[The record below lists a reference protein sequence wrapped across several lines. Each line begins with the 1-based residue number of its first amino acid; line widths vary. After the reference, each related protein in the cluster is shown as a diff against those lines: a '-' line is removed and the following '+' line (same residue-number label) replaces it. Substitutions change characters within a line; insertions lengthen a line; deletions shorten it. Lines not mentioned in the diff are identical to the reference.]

1 MADQPASG
9 GRCKRNRL
17 NKLKTRPNK
26 RSMLARLPSSW
37 AVQVGGTQER
47 FFYRFGF
54 QGTTATAPST
64 VWIQAIRRQPQ

>member
-1 MADQPASG
+1 
-9 GRCKRNRL
+9 
-17 NKLKTRPNK
+17 
-26 RSMLARLPSSW
+26 MLVRLPSSW

-64 VWIQAIRRQPQ
+64 VWIEAIRRQPQQPASRRTMRGRTP